1 MRYNISK
8 FILVILAIA
17 LLWQF
22 RPFEIEWRD
31 NQALSSACLR
41 QLAYGESERG
51 PDGEPLRRSTR
62 YIRSKYVQGEYGE
75 AVVDKTRRIAD
86 EQFADD
92 MRPHIAQLGYR
103 LLGVA
108 GGGDYGVVFR
118 VQDQDSRR
126 ILAFKVF
133 APFQQGRGRFG
144 RNTSREGGPTRGEGQ
159 FKKEKACLAKLAL
172 GNRPSAIPELVGEGT
187 IEVSVTGGQEVFDY
201 YIIPHFDG
209 IDLNLLRRSPYAVN
223 GLYYIFENGIETLEG
238 PRLLADAMDQ
248 IVEANQYMLGAGIDH
263 GNLPRNILLRVSNDG
278 TAYKAEIMYV
288 DFGDSGSVDP
298 QGFAEGDRLLPETVQ
313 TGLCS
318 LINEPRNLPW
328 SEFLADSLI
337 LETYPPDVAD
347 MFRRL
352 IRNAASQ
359 SINESRQQ
367 LAAIQRR
374 LGELAQ
380 TTAPNAAVGAL
391 DTDHALAEVLA
402 NI

>member
-1 MRYNISK
+1 MRYKIPK

-22 RPFEIEWRD
+22 RPLEIEWRD
-31 NQALSSACLR
+31 SQALRSACLR

-75 AVVDKTRRIAD
+75 AVVDKPRRIAD
-86 EQFADD
+86 QQFADE

-118 VQDQDSRR
+118 VQDPDSRR

-133 APFQQGRGRFG
+133 APFEKGRGRVG
-144 RNTSREGGPTRGEGQ
+144 RAASQKGGPTRGEDQ
-159 FKKEKACLAKLAL
+159 FKKETACFATLAR
-172 GNRPSAIPELVGEGT
+172 GDRPSAIPELVGEGNVG
-187 IEVSVTGGQEVFDY
+187 ISRAGGQEFFNY

-209 IDLNLLRRSPYAVN
+209 IDLNLLRRSPYAAN
-223 GLYYIFENGIETLEG
+223 GLYHIFENGMQTLEG
-238 PRLLADAMDQ
+238 PRLLADAMGQ

-263 GNLPRNILLRVSNDG
+263 GNLPRNILLRVYSDG
-278 TAYKAEIMYV
+278 STYKVEIMYV
-288 DFGDSGSVDP
+288 DFGDSGSIDP
-298 QGFAEGDRLLPETVQ
+298 QGFAEGDQLLPETVQ
-313 TGLCS
+313 TGLCG
-318 LINEPRNLPW
+318 LVNEPRDLPW
-328 SEFLADSLI
+328 EQFLTDSLI
-337 LETYPPDVAD
+337 LATYPQDVAD

-352 IRNAASQ
+352 LDNAAKQ
-359 SINESRQQ
+359 SINESMQQ

-380 TTAPNAAVGAL
+380 TTAPHAAVGDL
-391 DTDHALAEVLA
+391 DGDHALAEA
-402 NI
+402 SASI